1 MPRRRTALLLDV
13 LPEHYSYKDDGCGVS
28 SSCLNCPLPQ
38 CKYDDPVGYYQ
49 GLRQDR
55 DSLVL
60 DVWRREPR
68 IGVPELARRFGLS
81 QRTVYRIL
89 RRSNG
94 NGHR

>member
-1 MPRRRTALLLDV
+1 MPRRRTALLLDA
-13 LPEHYSYKDDGCGVS
+13 LPEHYPYKDDGCGVS

-38 CKYDDPVGYYQ
+38 CKYDDPAGYYQ

-55 DSLVL
+55 DSRVMEA
-60 DVWRREPR
+60 WQRERPA
-68 IGVPELARRFGLS
+68 VPELAQRFGLS

-89 RRSNG
+89 RRGNG